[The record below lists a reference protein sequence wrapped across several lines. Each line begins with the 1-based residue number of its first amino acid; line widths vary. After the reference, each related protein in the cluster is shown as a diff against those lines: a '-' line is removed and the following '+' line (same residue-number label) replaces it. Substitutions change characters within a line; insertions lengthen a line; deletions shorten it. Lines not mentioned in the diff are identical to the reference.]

1 MYLEPD
7 RFLKLHFPS
16 VQGDT
21 YSCFPTFLG
30 GRFSHLLVLSGSI
43 LVSTMAPFFNTI
55 TLLIGFHILMEWEQI
70 LRNSPF
76 YFCRFFK
83 ESFLH
88 APLLTSVKQPL
99 THASGRLC
107 AISVYSWVTVH
118 YMNCSRTEQ
127 VRDDFASWNLRID

>member
-7 RFLKLHFPS
+7 IFLKLHFPS

-30 GRFSHLLVLSGSI
+30 SRISHSLILSGII
-43 LVSTMAPFFNTI
+43 LVSTMVPFFN
-55 TLLIGFHILMEWEQI
+55 TLLIGFHNFDGWEQI

-88 APLLTSVKQPL
+88 ASLLTSAKQPL
-99 THASGRLC
+99 THGPGSQC
-107 AISVYSWVTVH
+107 AGSVYSWGTVH
-118 YMNCSRTEQ
+118 SINCCSGTEQ